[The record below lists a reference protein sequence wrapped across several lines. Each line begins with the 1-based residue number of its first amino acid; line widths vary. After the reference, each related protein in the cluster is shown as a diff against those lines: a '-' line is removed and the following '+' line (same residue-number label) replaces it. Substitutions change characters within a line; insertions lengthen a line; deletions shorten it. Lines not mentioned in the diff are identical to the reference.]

1 MSGPP
6 FKSPHNRIPRYR
18 QILIKKKKREREK
31 GEINAETAWQ
41 KRERERDGALDEK
54 NDAERTEEFWSEIE
68 QWVTEKGKESDYM
81 SEISGK

>member
-1 MSGPP
+1 MT
-6 FKSPHNRIPRYR
+6 
-18 QILIKKKKREREK
+18 E
-31 GEINAETAWQ
+31 